1 MKKVSIICTNYNK
14 GPWISEALD
23 SFLAQQT
30 TFDVEIIVI
39 DDASTDHSRQILM
52 DYQASFPDHIR
63 LIVNEVNLGIAR
75 TWVKACLEAKGQY
88 IARCDGDDYWTDTL
102 KLQKQVDL
110 LDSSPDSKW
119 SNTDFDFVD
128 TDGKLIQSNAF
139 ESSFTPLTDTYEK
152 MLALKGMTMS
162 STWLVEAD
170 LMRAVNQR
178 IDLETSDDTFDIQ
191 LELFQSTSLA
201 YLKDST
207 TVYRLTDNSD
217 SRPAAEE
224 KMLGRIQGLLETQ
237 LSYLSKYPT
246 ANMEAIAKAL
256 LKQDAKNEIRIHQLS
271 HTIHQLRQTLADQ
284 EALQV
289 EKIDQLQQQL
299 DHQRQEVEAL
309 THQYNCVV
317 TSRRWRYLS
326 KLLELFRRKK

>member
-30 TFDVEIIVI
+30 SFDVEIIVI

-52 DYQASFPDHIR
+52 DYQASFPDRIR

-128 TDGKLIQSNAF
+128 TDVSLFRAM
-139 ESSFTPLTDTYEK
+139 PLK
-152 MLALKGMTMS
+152 
-162 STWLVEAD
+162 V
-170 LMRAVNQR
+170 
-178 IDLETSDDTFDIQ
+178 
-191 LELFQSTSLA
+191 
-201 YLKDST
+201 
-207 TVYRLTDNSD
+207 
-217 SRPAAEE
+217 
-224 KMLGRIQGLLETQ
+224 
-237 LSYLSKYPT
+237 
-246 ANMEAIAKAL
+246 AL
-256 LKQDAKNEIRIHQLS
+256 LP
-271 HTIHQLRQTLADQ
+271 
-284 EALQV
+284 
-289 EKIDQLQQQL
+289 
-299 DHQRQEVEAL
+299 
-309 THQYNCVV
+309 
-317 TSRRWRYLS
+317 
-326 KLLELFRRKK
+326 